1 MSLTWVAAI
10 LAIGSFFTLLYFGA
24 DVAVL
29 IRGPGQVPP
38 EIRRLAQAGQRN
50 IGKGSLAEILEAA
63 TLALVVQGVD
73 AAWLV
78 LDWHELDPIAR
89 TLLAGE
95 LLAAAAA
102 TVALWRWL
110 LRYRAP

>member
-38 EIRRLAQAGQRN
+38 EILRLAQAGQRR
-50 IGKGSLAEILEAA
+50 IAKGSLAEILGTA
-63 TLALVVQGVD
+63 TLVLGVQGVV

-78 LDWHELDPIAR
+78 LDWGEMDPIAR

-95 LLAAAAA
+95 LLAAAGA
-102 TVALWRWL
+102 TVALWRWIL
-110 LRYRAP
+110 SYRAP